1 MKYPLLTKDWLIKR
15 STLALELWFAKVAC
29 KNCLQVYRLLLGIE
43 IFMIPKKKI
52 GWANGLSFQRW
63 HWFWHFLLQ
72 LWAPWKYFRSIRRHQ
87 RQITHLQQQRVQS
100 NTINLLKYKKTCC
113 DCTLCLRFVY
123 NILSPVLYDAV
134 CRNIYWVHISSENR
148 PWLLQLLFSLIH
160 V

>member
-100 NTINLLKYKKTCC
+100 NTINLLKYKKPAVT
-113 DCTLCLRFVY
+113 
-123 NILSPVLYDAV
+123 VLYVYGLFIIFYLPFCTTLFVETCTGYTLAV
-134 CRNIYWVHISSENR
+134 NESPMTTTTVV
-148 PWLLQLLFSLIH
+148 SLIH